1 MKTTDQKLSAVARCF
16 NELFLLSI
24 TANAMG
30 NVTLENKIYSYM
42 YEKREQKSTKTGI
55 FYMVLIMAG
64 DIKDYLRLL

>member
-1 MKTTDQKLSAVARCF
+1 
-16 NELFLLSI
+16 
-24 TANAMG
+24 MG

-42 YEKREQKSTKTGI
+42 YEKRGQKSTKTGI